1 MKRRTFLRTAGAAIG
16 AAVLPAAAQTLPPRS
31 DIGTL
36 VAEVTGGAT
45 PERSDVSLELPTLA
59 ENGNSVAL
67 RIRVASP
74 MTDADHVR
82 AIHVFAER
90 NPRPRVAVFH
100 LGPQSGKADIATRV
114 RLAGSQKVTALATL
128 TGGRFRVAEVDVV
141 VTSLACLEET
151 S

>member
-1 MKRRTFLRTAGAAIG
+1 MA
-16 AAVLPAAAQTLPPRS
+16 
-31 DIGTL
+31 L

-45 PERSDVSLELPTLA
+45 PERSDVSLELPSLA

-100 LGPQSGKADIATRV
+100 LGPQSGKADIATRL
-114 RLAGSQKVTALATL
+114 RLAGSQKVTVLATL